1 MPIDITNLIAPY
13 CKDYKKQKKPNRCIL
28 CRCKGCLNW
37 HSTYWRHVI
46 AFSGKHRI
54 PIRRVKCKECGG
66 TFPLLP
72 DFILKYRR
80 YGADVILMAVE
91 EQEKET
97 HEKVAS
103 DLCQNYGL
111 EIDAVTVWL
120 WKKKIS
126 TPTLRRLKRLLE

>member
-1 MPIDITNLIAPY
+1 
-13 CKDYKKQKKPNRCIL
+13 
-28 CRCKGCLNW
+28 
-37 HSTYWRHVI
+37 
-46 AFSGKHRI
+46 
-54 PIRRVKCKECGG
+54 
-66 TFPLLP
+66 
-72 DFILKYRR
+72 
-80 YGADVILMAVE
+80 MAVE